1 MQNKTSLKFLYF
13 LTVTLL
19 WGHAFAQKDT
29 AQTPLKLAD
38 MELNSRLQQEI
49 EKDYFHIKST
59 VKNIEEKNQSL
70 DYLIIGLHP
79 NSCDSALPRLSLY
92 EKYQDYL
99 GFIKS
104 SRYFEEQQ
112 LIDLHLGHALLPFEM
127 GLRFKLPR
135 LKKAGVTRF
144 QFAEGFLKD
153 LRGEIHV
160 SEHKGRCLFISQ
172 AKWSGPH
179 TGIAPKIFSF
189 FSTTLSRMAME
200 GLFRASTQH

>member
-13 LTVTLL
+13 LTVIQLFSL
-19 WGHAFAQKDT
+19 CYAQDRPG
-29 AQTPLKLAD
+29 QLPLKLAD
-38 MELNSRLQQEI
+38 MGLNSRLQQEI

-59 VKNIEEKNQSL
+59 VKNIGEKNQSL
-70 DYLIIGLHP
+70 DYLIVGLHP
-79 NSCDSALPRLSLY
+79 NSCNTALPRLSLY

-104 SRYFEEQQ
+104 SRYFEERK
-112 LIDLHLGHALLPFEM
+112 LIDLHLGHTLLPFEM

-135 LKKAGVTRF
+135 LKDEGVTHIHF
-144 QFAEGFLKD
+144 TEGFLKD
-153 LRGEIHV
+153 LRAEIHV
-160 SEHKGRCLFISQ
+160 SSHKGRCLFISK
-172 AKWSGPH
+172 ARWSGPH